1 MIPGDERTRYTVSSK
16 ASPKIRSKST
26 SEFWVVKKDASAV
39 ISTKMLAH
47 ASHFRVIYS
56 VFSHDL
62 MLQVVAVA
70 TRQYFM
76 YPKSEHTE
84 CVTRGFSWYVRT
96 RFFLLSL
103 LPFLS
108 SFFGKKEERNEELYK
123 KLILIE
129 KLKNLLKITFLRYDR
144 KNNLHTYILLLAE

>member
-1 MIPGDERTRYTVSSK
+1 LISASFLLSFEKERRKTLQKEERKTVVGFKRLAENSL
-16 ASPKIRSKST
+16 KSR

-84 CVTRGFSWYVRT
+84 CVTRGFSWCDCT

-103 LPFLS
+103 SIRRMHLFIS
-108 SFFGKKEERNEELYK
+108 SFFGKKEERNEELN
-123 KLILIE
+123 E
-129 KLKNLLKITFLRYDR
+129 KELL
-144 KNNLHTYILLLAE
+144 